1 MYKSPNAVNG
11 KRRVRLYNIW
21 RGMCRRC
28 ELPTHSTYQRYGAKG
43 IRVCDEWHDFENF
56 ISWAMESGYEDTLTL
71 DRIESKEG
79 YSPSN
84 CRWVSVKRQ
93 NNNRSNNRLE
103 TYNGE
108 TKTIAEWGECNE
120 LGLTAKQIHK
130 RLEEGWDIAR
140 ALTTPISRRRTPIL
154 QPL

>member
-1 MYKSPNAVNG
+1 MYKSPNAVSG

-28 ELPTHSTYQRYGAKG
+28 ELPSHSTYERYGAKG
-43 IRVCDEWHDFENF
+43 ISVCEEWHNF
-56 ISWAMESGYEDTLTL
+56 DKFIEWAMNSGYNETLTL
-71 DRIESKEG
+71 DRIDSG
-79 YSPSN
+79 GNYTPQN
-84 CRWVSVKRQ
+84 CRWVSLKEQ

-108 TKTIAEWGECNE
+108 TKTVSEWGECNE

-140 ALTTPISRRRTPIL
+140 ALTTPIARRTPHIL
-154 QPL
+154 NP

>member
-1 MYKSPNAVNG
+1 MYKSPNLVNG

-28 ELPTHSTYQRYGAKG
+28 ELETHSTYKRYGAKG
-43 IRVCDEWHDFENF
+43 IKVCDEWHEFNSF
-56 ISWAMESGYEDTLTL
+56 IDWAINSGYEDNLTL
-71 DRIESKEG
+71 DRIDSTG
-79 YSPSN
+79 NYSPDN
-84 CRWVSVKRQ
+84 CRWIGIKEQ

-108 TKTIAEWGECNE
+108 TKTVAEWGENNE

-130 RLEEGWDIAR
+130 RLEEGWSIER
-140 ALTTPISRRRTPIL
+140 TLTTPIARKKSLIF
-154 QPL
+154 